1 MKKTKVLYQ
10 LYLAEGLNSIT
21 QRTDMITNIVKDLT
35 PASREVLDKRLA
47 ICKACD
53 KMETIT
59 VPFINR
65 EVERCGLCKCPLIS
79 RTYFAVSEC
88 ADKSNKKW

>member
-1 MKKTKVLYQ
+1 MVIKL
-10 LYLAEGLNSIT
+10 
-21 QRTDMITNIVKDLT
+21 VKDLT
-35 PASREVLDKRLA
+35 PASKEIAASRIATCR
-47 ICKACD
+47 ACE
-53 KMETIT
+53 KMEVVT

-88 ADKSNKKW
+88 ADTSNKKW